1 MAIIDELGRGTATYD
16 GMALAH
22 SVLNYLITKVNCK
35 CLFATH
41 YHSLI
46 EEFASMPGT
55 CLKMMDHEIIN
66 GEEDRIEFLYKL
78 VNGKA

>member
-22 SVLNYLITKVNCK
+22 SVLNFIISKINCK
-35 CLFATH
+35 CFFATH
-41 YHSLI
+41 YHSLT
-46 EEFASMPGT
+46 EEFVSMAGT
-55 CLKMMDHEIIN
+55 CLKMMDYEIVN

-78 VNGKA
+78 VNGRA